1 MRLHVIIIL
10 LVFIIRPLWAND
22 VQFTGE
28 APNVVKS
35 GQRFRLTYTVN
46 TKAENFEPPNIQNF
60 NILAGPSRST
70 SQNVSV
76 INGQRTRTYQLQFT
90 FVLEAN
96 KAGEFTISPAKIQVD
111 GKTYKS
117 KPLKIEVIGQEK
129 SQEKQQQNAESARES
144 STQSKT
150 QNAQSDD
157 LFVRIL
163 VNKSNVYREEP
174 LVATIKL
181 YSKLNISG
189 LENIKF
195 PNFEGFYKQE
205 IETQPLRHLEKE
217 NVNGEIY
224 GTGILKKYLLFPQK
238 TGNITIGP
246 FEVDCIV
253 QKKVKSQSRSI
264 FDNFFGSYKNVKMPL
279 SSRPMQINVHTL
291 PSDKPLDF
299 TGGVGNYRMDAS
311 MNKQSVKT
319 NEGVTL
325 EINITGN
332 GNLKVLEPPRVNF
345 PPDLEVYDPK
355 VSNNIKVTPS
365 GASGTKTIEYL
376 IIPRHAGEYNIPP
389 VKMSYFDPA
398 KDSYHTLQSQPLT
411 LHVNKGEGD
420 TSRQVSASY
429 SKQDVN
435 IIGSDI
441 RYIQTEDFR
450 YKEQGEFLFGSN
462 RFLALYT
469 GSLAIFLAVF
479 VIRRKKVREN
489 ADMAAL
495 KNKKANK
502 YAKRRLKIASK
513 YLKEDDKDKFYEETL
528 KALWGYMSDKLGIPV
543 AELSREN
550 IQDTLRKKQIPEHDT
565 TQFLELLDNCE
576 FARYAPSGEAEKRD
590 ELYNNAIAIISRLQQ
605 KLK

>member
-117 KPLKIEVIGQEK
+117 NPLKIEVIGQEK

>member
-76 INGQRTRTYQLQFT
+76 INGQMTRTYQLQFT

>member
-1 MRLHVIIIL
+1 MRVHVIIIL
-10 LVFIIRPLWAND
+10 LVFIVKPLWADD

-35 GQRFRLTYTVN
+35 GQRFRLTYTIN
-46 TKAENFEPPNIQNF
+46 TQAENFEPPNIQNF
-60 NILAGPSRST
+60 SVLAGPSTST

-76 INGQRTRTYQLQFT
+76 INGKMTRTYQLQFT

-96 KAGEFTISPAKIQVD
+96 KTGEFTISPAKIRVD
-111 GKTYKS
+111 GKTYES
-117 KPLKIEVIGQEK
+117 NPVTIEVIGREK
-129 SQEKQQQNAESARES
+129 SQGKQQQNAKPADESNR
-144 STQSKT
+144 QSKT
-150 QNAQSDD
+150 QDAQGDD

-189 LENIKF
+189 LENIQF

-205 IETQPLRHLEKE
+205 IETQPLQHLEKE

-238 TGNITIGP
+238 TGTITIDA

-264 FDNFFGSYKNVKMPL
+264 FDDFFGSYRNVKMPL
-279 SSRPMQINVHTL
+279 SSRPVQINVQAL
-291 PSDKPLDF
+291 PSKKPFDF
-299 TGGVGNYRMDAS
+299 TGGVGNYSMDAS

-325 EINITGN
+325 KIDIAGN
-332 GNLKVLEPPRVNF
+332 GNLKVLEPPKINF

-376 IIPRHAGEYNIPP
+376 VIPRHAGEYNIPP
-389 VKMSYFDPA
+389 VKMSYFNPA
-398 KDSYHTLQSQPLT
+398 KGSYHTLQSGPLT
-411 LHVNKGEGD
+411 LHVTKGEGD

-441 RYIQTEDFR
+441 RYIQPENFR

-462 RFLALYT
+462 GFIVAYA

-479 VIRRKKVREN
+479 VIRRKKIREN
-489 ADMAAL
+489 ADLAAL

-502 YAKRRLKIASK
+502 FAKQRLKIASK

-543 AELSREN
+543 AKLSREN
-550 IQDTLRKKQIPEHDT
+550 VRDTLRKNQIPEHDT
-565 TQFLELLDNCE
+565 NQFLELLDNCE
-576 FARYAPSGEAEKRD
+576 FARYAPSGGIEQMDA
-590 ELYNNAIAIISRLQQ
+590 LYNNAIAIISRLQQ